1 MSTTLE
7 RNCRLLLRFYPRAYR
22 KLRGPE
28 LIATL
33 ADSTP
38 PNRSFPTFAN
48 TRSLATAGIRERIAT
63 SAGESPGEIR
73 RWGAQSGSLVVLGL
87 TIGSRIPGGAST
99 YTPAI
104 PGPRLLVLFLGLCL
118 LSRTRNARSSIPVAV
133 ALTTLGILWE
143 PTPLSDR
150 LAPNWH
156 YPLLLFSAS
165 MSILPY
171 VGRWTGS
178 RRSLALPVT
187 AILLTYMFGTSFAA
201 GSFMIFLF
209 VTSTLGATIDPRWC
223 FSASY
228 LLTLQILNVGSWLLL
243 GRPEVS
249 TLFVFQT
256 IIVPCAVLLGFLA
269 CGTLGTR
276 RYVRLRST

>member
-1 MSTTLE
+1 MNNQLE
-7 RNCRLLLRFYPRAYR
+7 RNCRILLRFYPRAYR

-28 LIATL
+28 LVATL

-38 PNRSFPTFAN
+38 PDRSFPTFAN
-48 TRSLATAGIRERIAT
+48 TRSLATAGIRERIAS
-63 SAGESPGEIR
+63 SAGETPGEIR
-73 RWGAQSGSLVVLGL
+73 RWGAQSGSLVSLGL

-99 YTPAI
+99 YARAM

-133 ALTTLGILWE
+133 ALTTLEILWE
-143 PTPLSDR
+143 PIPLSNR
-150 LAPNWH
+150 LAPGWH
-156 YPLLLFSAS
+156 YPLLLCFATL
-165 MSILPY
+165 SILPY
-171 VGRWTGS
+171 VGRWTGR

-187 AILLTYMFGTSFAA
+187 AIVLYYIFGNSFAA
-201 GSFMIFLF
+201 GSLIIFLLAA
-209 VTSTLGATIDPRWC
+209 STLGAAIDPRWS
-223 FSASY
+223 FAASY
-228 LLTLQILNVGSWLLL
+228 LLTIRVVNVASWLLL
-243 GRPEVS
+243 GLPEVS

-256 IIVPCAVLLGFLA
+256 LIIPFAVLLGFLA

>member
-1 MSTTLE
+1 MSTKLE
-7 RNCRLLLRFYPRAYR
+7 RNCRILLRFYPRAYR

-28 LIATL
+28 LVATL

-48 TRSLATAGIRERIAT
+48 TSSLVTAGIRERIAS
-63 SAGESPGEIR
+63 SAGETPGEIR

-87 TIGSRIPGGAST
+87 AIGSRIPGGAST
-99 YTPAI
+99 NTPTI

-133 ALTTLGILWE
+133 ALATLGILWE
-143 PTPLSDR
+143 PIPLSNR
-150 LAPNWH
+150 LVPNWH
-156 YPLLLFSAS
+156 YPLLLLFAT

-171 VGRWTGS
+171 VGRWTGR
-178 RRSLALPVT
+178 RRSLVLPV
-187 AILLTYMFGTSFAA
+187 AVIFLTHMFGTSFAA
-201 GSFMIFLF
+201 GSLMIFLL
-209 VTSTLGATIDPRWC
+209 VASTLGATVDPRWS

-228 LLTLQILNVGSWLLL
+228 LLTLQVLNLVSWLLL

-249 TLFVFQT
+249 TLFVFQSV
-256 IIVPCAVLLGFLA
+256 IIPFAVLLGFLA